1 MNAEDRQLIQFAA
14 NWAPFGG
21 APPGEIFVTFGMS
34 VDRYQSRLRHILHT
48 REGDWFADR
57 VMKDGGARVNP
68 ETLGLAE
75 YPRRH
80 LRLG

>member
-1 MNAEDRQLIQFAA
+1 M
-14 NWAPFGG
+14 
-21 APPGEIFVTFGMS
+21 TFGMS